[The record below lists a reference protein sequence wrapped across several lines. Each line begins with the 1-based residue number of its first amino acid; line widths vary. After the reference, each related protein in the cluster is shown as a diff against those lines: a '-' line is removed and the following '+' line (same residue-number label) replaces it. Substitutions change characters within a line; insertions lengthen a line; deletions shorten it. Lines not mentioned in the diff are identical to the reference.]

1 MSLLMEDTD
10 RNRCI
15 VHNTGEELPATLV
28 NQSFKM
34 PAKTAAVSFGTTV
47 GLAAPAAVALDY
59 AYNKWKSRREGCRN
73 RIIRCIIWEGPLLI
87 TQVLVFLLAVS
98 LGQLRTMELKKRLRH

>member
-34 PAKTAAVSFGTTV
+34 PAKTAAVSFGTLDWLPLRLWHWTTHTTS
-47 GLAAPAAVALDY
+47 GKAAEKV
-59 AYNKWKSRREGCRN
+59 CRN